1 MIHKLGKKFTDIFQ
15 KNMPDAF
22 VFALALTLI
31 IAFTAYFWMDT
42 TPIKVIASW
51 YDGFW
56 ILLEF
61 GMQMVLL
68 VITGFSIALSPW

>member
-22 VFALALTLI
+22 VFALTLTLI
-31 IAFTAYFWMDT
+31 TGILALLWVDV
-42 TPIKVIASW
+42 TPLKVIESW
-51 YDGFW
+51 FDGFW
-56 ILLEF
+56 LLLEF

-68 VITGFSIALSPW
+68 VITGYS